1 MTENRPE
8 RKKKI
13 AFVSN
18 SAWSVFNFRLDVIRH
33 LLPKFQILVIA
44 PADEFSS
51 LLVEEGCFFIPI
63 SFNNRTENP
72 LREFSLYKQL
82 KQLYTQ
88 EQPDLIFH
96 YVIKP
101 NIYGSLA
108 AAACHIP
115 SVAVVTGLGYSFA
128 RQNWLYR
135 TVSFLYKRALKK
147 TTEVWF
153 LNQADADLFTRGKL
167 VDPEKIKLLPG
178 EGVNSQYFAPA
189 GYRPVARSKTFQ
201 FLMSTRLLKS
211 KGVRIYAEAA
221 RILKQKKLDLRVVLI
236 GFFEKNHPD
245 SITELELRVWQRRGL
260 LQYSGFAHDVRPF
273 LRQADCFVFPSF
285 YSEGIPRCLLEAASM
300 EIPIITSRNR
310 GCTEVVEDGV
320 NGLLVNP
327 SDAADLAGKMEAM
340 IQLSVARRQEMGKA
354 GRQRVLERFD
364 VEKIMDFYDQ
374 VLGKI

>member
-33 LLPKFQILVIA
+33 LLPAFQVLVIA
-44 PADEFSS
+44 PADEFSA
-51 LLVEEGCFFIPI
+51 LLVAEGCFFIPI

-82 KQLYTQ
+82 KQLYAQ

-108 AAACHIP
+108 AAACGIP

-147 TTEVWF
+147 TYEVWF
-153 LNQADADLFTRGKL
+153 LNQADADVFTRGKL
-167 VDPEKIKLLPG
+167 VDPAKVRLLPG

-189 GYRPVARSKTFQ
+189 GYRAVARGKTFQ

-221 RILKQKKLDLRVVLI
+221 RLLKQKKLDLRVVLI

-245 SITELELRVWQRRGL
+245 SITELELRAWQKRGL

-300 EIPIITSRNR
+300 ELPIITSRNR
-310 GCTEVVEDGV
+310 GCTEVVEDGA

-327 SDAADLAGKMEAM
+327 SDAADLAIKMEAM
-340 IQLSVARRQEMGKA
+340 IQLSADRRQEMGKA
-354 GRQRVLERFD
+354 GRRRVLERFD
-364 VEKIMDFYDQ
+364 VEKIMGFYDQ
-374 VLGKI
+374 VLLKI

>member
-1 MTENRPE
+1 MTENRPD

-33 LLPKFQILVIA
+33 LLPKYQILVIA
-44 PADEFSS
+44 PSDEFSS
-51 LLVEEGCFFIPI
+51 LLVDEGCFFIPI
-63 SFNNRTENP
+63 SFNNRSENP

-115 SVAVVTGLGYSFA
+115 SVAVVTGLGYAFA
-128 RQNWLYR
+128 KQNWLYR
-135 TVSFLYKRALKK
+135 TVSVLYKRAFRK
-147 TTEVWF
+147 TNQVWF
-153 LNQADADLFTRGKL
+153 LNQADADVFTRGKL
-167 VDPEKIKLLPG
+167 VDPAKVRLLPG
-178 EGVNSQYFAPA
+178 EGVNSSYFAPA
-189 GYRPVARSKTFQ
+189 GYRPVARNKTFQ

-236 GFFEKNHPD
+236 GFSNN
-245 SITELELRVWQRRGL
+245 S
-260 LQYSGFAHDVRPF
+260 
-273 LRQADCFVFPSF
+273 
-285 YSEGIPRCLLEAASM
+285 
-300 EIPIITSRNR
+300 IPIPSLNWNC
-310 GCTEVVEDGV
+310 GCG
-320 NGLLVNP
+320 
-327 SDAADLAGKMEAM
+327 SDAGCCSIAVLRMMCAP
-340 IQLSVARRQEMGKA
+340 SC
-354 GRQRVLERFD
+354 GRQTALYFLLSIAKAYHAACWKQRLWNCRSLHQGTAVAL
-364 VEKIMDFYDQ
+364 KWLKTGLMDYW
-374 VLGKI
+374 

>member
-340 IQLSVARRQEMGKA
+340 IQLSVGRRQEMGKA